1 MESPKMTVSSLFNKL
16 KQLQEA
22 GCGEFAISFD
32 DGFVYEDGYGIN
44 YFNKQVTLRGN
55 LFRKDELC
63 KIVELRKDIEKAFE
77 KFERR

>member
-1 MESPKMTVSSLFNKL
+1 MESSKMTVSSLCNKL

-22 GCGEFAISFD
+22 GCGDFTISFD
-32 DGFVYEDGYGIN
+32 DGFIYEDGYGVN
-44 YFNKQVTLRGN
+44 YLNKQVALRGN